1 MRKRSKY
8 RPKGVRLDVVSWVIN
23 GMKPVT
29 VATDEILTLRIKNHM
44 ALEVLRTGGG
54 GKSDMDVVIAAL
66 NMTEALARLRIGI
79 ELSDQI
85 LAGQDALY
93 ALAQRGA
100 RMGRFVFTGPELQAV
115 NLAMEIH
122 DAQLDI
128 CTVAEL
134 EKAVEIVKQELRS
147 KRMRVIKMKED

>member
-8 RPKGVRLDVVSWVIN
+8 RPKGVRLDAVSWVIN

-29 VATDEILTLRIKNHM
+29 VAKDEILTLRIKNHM
-44 ALEVLRTGGG
+44 ALDVLRTGGG

-66 NMTEALARLRIGI
+66 NMTEALARLRIGS
-79 ELSDQI
+79 ELSSQI
-85 LAGQDALY
+85 RAGQDGLY
-93 ALAQRGA
+93 TMAQRGA
-100 RMGRFVFTGPELQAV
+100 RVGRFVFTGPELQAV

-122 DAQLDI
+122 DAQIDV

-147 KRMRVIKMKED
+147 KRMRVIEMKED

>member
-8 RPKGVRLDVVSWVIN
+8 RPKGVRLDAVSWVIN

-29 VATDEILTLRIKNHM
+29 VAKDEILTLRIKNHM
-44 ALEVLRTGGG
+44 ALDVLRTGGG
-54 GKSDMDVVIAAL
+54 GKSDMDVVITAL
-66 NMTEALARLRIGI
+66 NMTEALARLRIGG

-85 LAGQDALY
+85 RAGQDALY

-100 RMGRFVFTGPELQAV
+100 RLGRFVFTGPELQAI

-122 DAQLDI
+122 DAQLDV
-128 CTVAEL
+128 CTIAEL
-134 EKAVEIVKQELRS
+134 EKAVDIVKQELRS
-147 KRMRVIKMKED
+147 KRMRVIKMRED

>member
-8 RPKGVRLDVVSWVIN
+8 RPKGVRLDAVSWVIN

-44 ALEVLRTGGG
+44 ALDVLRTGGG

-66 NMTEALARLRIGI
+66 NMTEALARLRIGS

-85 LAGQDALY
+85 RAGQDAFY
-93 ALAQRGA
+93 ITCQ
-100 RMGRFVFTGPELQAV
+100 RFVFTGPELQAV

-122 DAQLDI
+122 DAQLDV
-128 CTVAEL
+128 CTIAEL

-147 KRMRVIKMKED
+147 KRMRVIEMKEG

>member
-8 RPKGVRLDVVSWVIN
+8 RPKGVRLDAVSWVIN

-29 VATDEILTLRIKNHM
+29 VAKDEILTLRIKNHI
-44 ALEVLRTGGG
+44 APDVLRTGGG

-66 NMTEALARLRIGI
+66 NMTEALARLRIGG

-85 LAGQDALY
+85 RAGRDALY
-93 ALAQRGA
+93 ALATRGA
-100 RMGRFVFTGPELQAV
+100 RLGRFVFTGPELQAI

-122 DAQLDI
+122 DAQLDV
-128 CTVAEL
+128 CTIAEL
-134 EKAVEIVKQELRS
+134 ENAVEIVKQELRS
-147 KRMRVIKMKED
+147 KRMRVIEMRED